1 MMSNKPL
8 VARLFTGIME
18 CSDVI
23 LPECAATDRLREL
36 KRGYLP
42 YIEPR
47 TFTKYAGHPIPPMTV
62 PDPDSSPRSRG
73 VFSREDTQKVKELLQ
88 SPEFAE
94 CLKGMEFEGEF
105 RLMGLYDLT

>member
-1 MMSNKPL
+1 MNNKTL

-18 CSDVI
+18 CSDVA
-23 LPECAATDRLREL
+23 LPECAATDRLREI
-36 KRGYLP
+36 KRGYLS

-47 TFTKYAGHPIPPMTV
+47 TFTKYAGQPILPMTV

-73 VFSREDTQKVKELLQ
+73 VFSKEDTQKVKELLQ

-94 CLKGMEFEGEF
+94 CLQGLEFEGEF
-105 RLMGLYDLT
+105 KLLGLYEV